1 MFWVCST
8 TSKASRADDWPTQR
22 VADGRGQKGD
32 RRQPHVTPRS
42 VSASDLEGLGISY
55 YHLPELSQV
64 DELAYGRGYVH
75 RDEITVSPE
84 ALGGQDAFDARL
96 KVFFNEHLH
105 EDEEIRYVVD
115 GTGYFDVRSSDDEWV
130 RIELEKADL
139 IILPAGIYHRFTT
152 GQGNVS
158 GPCLRYVRLLFAG
171 AASRHGEI
179 LAADKHRF
187 THAAVHQSHASLQIR
202 SAVDAPPPQRRRREE
217 PFPPG
222 VPPVEGG

>member
-1 MFWVCST
+1 M
-8 TSKASRADDWPTQR
+8 KAYWHDNLP
-22 VADGRGQKGD
+22 GD

-152 GQGNVS
+152 GQGN
-158 GPCLRYVRLLFAG
+158 YIKAMRLFKSDPQWTPL
-171 AASRHGEI
+171 H
-179 LAADKHRF
+179 
-187 THAAVHQSHASLQIR
+187 R
-202 SAVDAPPPQRRRREE
+202 SADVEKNPFRQEYLRSRE
-217 PFPPG
+217 G
-222 VPPVEGG
+222 DDLVKA